1 MAEISSPISG
11 GIQVARS
18 TVSSSTFGIGRSAL
32 QPVKTEPDPETLK
45 VLRENQTS
53 LLLISNQ
60 IEGLSFRMNDF
71 RNSLEKISL
80 LIENESILERQR
92 ELQNQ
97 QQERQLA
104 EQQLREGKESI
115 IENRIQTALLT
126 PVQTVGEKVRGTLGS
141 LMEFFTTLLG
151 GWLINQGVETI
162 EALAEG
168 NKERLE
174 QIKDDTLNQLGIIG
188 RIFTIIKTGFFG
200 VFKSITSLTG
210 RIVGAVASG
219 LFINPMRNLL
229 QGLRGGG
236 GRTPPPRGPQGPR
249 GGGLPGGI
257 SGILTGVSGLLN
269 LINGEYFDAA
279 LLGLSIL
286 PGGKL
291 ISAIRAIAGVSFTLD
306 EIAEAFGGNIF
317 GKDPNKKKL
326 AQKISDAAKQEAE
339 KEKQSAKKLA
349 ATTSIDQE
357 NKTNMMPTAASE
369 TPSQNTTATSSTL
382 STTSST
388 PTMSMMPEASNITFG
403 EPTKFIPVPGLK
415 NQKDEE
421 KNNLQVESAKS
432 QSTPEKVQTL
442 SSLSEPKPNIIMM
455 PSSQQPSVIPGS
467 PSGGGQTNSVPAIQS
482 SNPENFYILYSQVHY
497 NVVM

>member
-1 MAEISSPISG
+1 MAEISSPISS

-32 QPVKTEPDPETLK
+32 QPVRTESDPETLK

-71 RNSLEKISL
+71 RNSLEKISS
-80 LIENESILERQR
+80 LISNESILERQK
-92 ELQNQ
+92 EVQNQ
-97 QQERQLA
+97 QQEKQLA

-126 PVQTVGEKVRGTLGS
+126 PVQSVGEKVRGTLGS

-162 EALAEG
+162 KALNEG

-174 QIKDDTLNQLGIIG
+174 QIKDDTLGQLGIIG

-200 VFKSITSLTG
+200 IFKNITSLTG
-210 RIVGAVASG
+210 RIVSAVAAG
-219 LFINPMRNLL
+219 LFINPMRSLIR
-229 QGLRGGG
+229 GIRGGT
-236 GRTPPPRGPQGPR
+236 GRTPPSRGPQGPR

-279 LLGLSIL
+279 LLGLSLL

-291 ISAIRAIAGVSFTLD
+291 ISAVRAIAGVSFTLD

-357 NKTNMMPTAASE
+357 NKTNITPTSAE
-369 TPSQNTTATSSTL
+369 VTPSSTPTSTSSI
-382 STTSST
+382 SPTTT
-388 PTMSMMPEASNITFG
+388 PTMSMMPEASNINLG
-403 EPTKFIPVPGLK
+403 EPTKFISVPGLK
-415 NQKDEE
+415 NQTDEE
-421 KNNLQVESAKS
+421 KKTLQIESVKS

-455 PSSQQPSVIPGS
+455 PPAKQQSIIPGS
-467 PSGGGQTNSVPAIQS
+467 PSGGGQTNTVPAIQS
-482 SNPENFYILYSQVHY
+482 SNPENFYVLYSQVHY